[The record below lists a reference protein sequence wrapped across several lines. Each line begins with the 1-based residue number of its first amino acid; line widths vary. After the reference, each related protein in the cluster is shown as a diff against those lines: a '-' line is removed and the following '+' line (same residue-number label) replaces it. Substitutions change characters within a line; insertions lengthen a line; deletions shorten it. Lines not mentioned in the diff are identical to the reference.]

1 LLRLCASAGKLNKF
15 MKSRSNSKSDAHFM
29 RLAIK
34 EASRALGRTAPNPA
48 VGAVLVKGGKVIAKG
63 HHRAAGLPHAEI
75 EAIRQLGAGSWKLVA
90 GEKTNSSSSPQ
101 LPSPNS
107 KLPAA
112 DATLYV
118 TLEPCSSHGKTPPCT
133 GAIIEAGISRVVYG
147 ATDPDKRHRGRAA
160 KILRKAG
167 IKVTEGILSRE
178 CAALNSHWNHRAT
191 TGLPWVIAKAG
202 MSLDGRIDSPPHRRW
217 ITSAASRREAMRL
230 RACVDAILVGGGT
243 VRADDPAL
251 TIRGIR
257 LPKGHPQP
265 WRVVWSRSGK
275 IPRKSQLLTDT
286 HSDRTLLFTGM
297 TLRKVLQELA
307 KQGISSVLIEGG
319 GQTLGEAFKRN
330 LVDEVRFFIA
340 PVIQGGNVP
349 AVSGHI
355 TPAHLED
362 VTFKKIGSDVMISG
376 RIKNGQ
382 ASSEFPQSKAR
393 RPAQIK

>member
-1 LLRLCASAGKLNKF
+1 
-15 MKSRSNSKSDAHFM
+15 MPSRRNYESDERFM

-48 VGAVLVKGGKVIAKG
+48 VGAVLVKGGKIIAKG

-75 EAIRQLGAGSWKLVA
+75 EAIRQLGAGSCKLVA
-90 GEKTNSSSSPQ
+90 GGKSGFSSSSK
-101 LPSPNS
+101 LPSPDSNP
-107 KLPAA
+107 LAA
-112 DATLYV
+112 GATLYV

-133 GAIIEAGISRVVYG
+133 EAIIGTGISRVVYG
-147 ATDPDKRHRGRAA
+147 ITDPDKRHRGRAA
-160 KILRKAG
+160 KILRRAG
-167 IKVTEGILSRE
+167 IEVSEGILSRE
-178 CAALNSHWNHRAT
+178 CAALNSHWNQRAS

-202 MSLDGRIDSPPHRRW
+202 MSLDGRIDSPLHRRW

-230 RACVDAILVGGGT
+230 RASVEAILVGGGT

-251 TIRGIR
+251 TIRGIK
-257 LPKGHPQP
+257 LQKNHPQP

-275 IPRKSQLLTDT
+275 IPKKSKLLTDS
-286 HSDRTLLFTGM
+286 HRARTLVFKGM

-307 KQGISSVLIEGG
+307 NQGISSVLIEGG

-340 PVIQGGNVP
+340 PVIQGGNVS
-349 AVSGHI
+349 AVSGRI

-376 RIKNGQ
+376 RVKKG
-382 ASSEFPQSKAR
+382 
-393 RPAQIK
+393 

>member
-1 LLRLCASAGKLNKF
+1 MTSQLDP
-15 MKSRSNSKSDAHFM
+15 KSDERFM

-48 VGAVLVKGGKVIAKG
+48 VGAVLVKGGKIIARG

-75 EAIRQLGAGSWKLVA
+75 EAFKELEARSWKLGKRKA
-90 GEKTNSSSSPQ
+90 GAEKPPQ
-101 LPSPNS
+101 LPTPNFQ
-107 KLPAA
+107 LPAA
-112 DATLYV
+112 GSTLYV

-133 GAIIEAGISRVVYG
+133 EAIIAAGIGRVVYG

-167 IKVTEGILSRE
+167 IEVTEGTLSRE
-178 CAALNSHWNHRAT
+178 CAALNSHWNHRAS

-202 MSLDGRIDSPPHRRW
+202 MSLDGRIDSPPRRRW
-217 ITSAASRREAMRL
+217 ITSAASRKEAMRL
-230 RACVDAILVGGGT
+230 RASVEAILVGGGT

-251 TIRGIR
+251 TIRGIK
-257 LPKGHPQP
+257 LQKNHPQP
-265 WRVVWSRSGK
+265 WRIVWSRSGK
-275 IPRKSQLLTDT
+275 IPKKSQLLTDT
-286 HSDRTLLFTGM
+286 HRARTLVFTDM
-297 TLRKVLQELA
+297 TLRKVLRELA
-307 KQGISSVLIEGG
+307 KRGISSVLIEGG
-319 GQTLGEAFKRN
+319 GHTLGEAFKRN

-376 RIKNGQ
+376 RVKNGQ

-393 RPAQIK
+393 RAERIK

>member
-1 LLRLCASAGKLNKF
+1 MTSQVAP
-15 MKSRSNSKSDAHFM
+15 NSDERFM

-48 VGAVLVKGGKVIAKG
+48 VGAVLVKGGRIIAKG

-75 EAIRQLGAGSWKLVA
+75 EAIRQLGAGSRELVTA
-90 GEKTNSSSSPQ
+90 EKSGSRSSPK

-107 KLPAA
+107 KLLASG
-112 DATLYV
+112 ATLYV
-118 TLEPCSSHGKTPPCT
+118 TLEPCSSHGQTPPCT
-133 GAIIEAGISRVVYG
+133 EAIIGADISRVVYG

-167 IKVTEGILSRE
+167 IKVTVGILSRE
-178 CAALNSHWNHRAT
+178 CAALNSRWNHRAS

-230 RACVDAILVGGGT
+230 RSSVEAILVGGGT
-243 VRADDPAL
+243 VRADDPSL

-257 LPKGHPQP
+257 RQKNHPQP

-275 IPRKSQLLTDT
+275 IPEKSKLLNDT
-286 HSDRTLLFTGM
+286 HRARTLVFTGM
-297 TLRKVLQELA
+297 TLRKVLQELG
-307 KQGISSVLIEGG
+307 KRGISCVLIEGG

-349 AVSGHI
+349 AVSARFK
-355 TPAHLED
+355 PAYLAD
-362 VTFKKIGSDVMISG
+362 VSSKKIGADVMISG
-376 RIKNGQ
+376 RVKKG
-382 ASSEFPQSKAR
+382 
-393 RPAQIK
+393 

>member
-1 LLRLCASAGKLNKF
+1 
-15 MKSRSNSKSDAHFM
+15 M

-48 VGAVLVKGGKVIAKG
+48 VGAVLVKGGKVISKG
-63 HHRAAGLPHAEI
+63 YHRAAGLPHAEI
-75 EAIRQLGAGSWKLVA
+75 EAIRKL
-90 GEKTNSSSSPQ
+90 TPDLQ
-101 LPSPNS
+101 PSAFSLQPRP
-107 KLPAA
+107 LA
-112 DATLYV
+112 DVTLYV

-147 ATDPDKRHRGRAA
+147 ATDPDKRHRGRAT

-191 TGLPWVIAKAG
+191 TGLPWVIAKTG

-230 RACVDAILVGGGT
+230 RASVEAILVGGGT

-251 TIRGIR
+251 TIRGIK
-257 LPKGHPQP
+257 LQKNHPQP
-265 WRVVWSRSGK
+265 WRVVWSHSGK
-275 IPRKSQLLTDT
+275 IPKKSKLLSDT
-286 HSDRTLLFTGM
+286 HRDRTLLFTGM

-330 LVDEVRFFIA
+330 LADEVRFFIA

-349 AVSGHI
+349 AVTGHI

-376 RIKNGQ
+376 RVKNGQ
-382 ASSEFPQSKAR
+382 VSSEFPQNKAR
-393 RPAQIK
+393 RPARIK